1 MLIFISVKMHALV
14 SHTFF
19 PLILYETLVSQQ
31 LGLCVFRCVASA
43 AHFFYLDRRENMKK
57 HYEVPEMEWLLL
69 SSLDVIAASDS
80 QGAETEDDG
89 DGNELP
95 GVNNPF
101 A

>member
-1 MLIFISVKMHALV
+1 
-14 SHTFF
+14 
-19 PLILYETLVSQQ
+19 
-31 LGLCVFRCVASA
+31 
-43 AHFFYLDRRENMKK
+43 MKK